1 MRLAKVCGRFCSWF
15 GRCLNQHEGECLGY
29 VEPEDDD
36 KTEDLIDKMA
46 Y

>member
-1 MRLAKVCGRFCSWF
+1 MGFKSRCGQFCHWL

-29 VEPEDDD
+29 VEPDDNDEIEDR
-36 KTEDLIDKMA
+36 IDKLT

>member
-1 MRLAKVCGRFCSWF
+1 MRLNKVCGRFCYWF

-29 VEPEDDD
+29 VEPDDD
-36 KTEDLIDKMA
+36 DDDIIERMS